1 MSAGPRVVR
10 ASKFRNVYGTGWKRD
25 LCYDNIKVSK
35 SSWDSTFCSVNPKFL
50 AVITESA
57 GGGAFIVLPINKEHG
72 GKMKSDCP
80 TVSGHKGPVLDIAF
94 SPHNENLIASGSEDC
109 SAKLWNIP
117 DGGLTS
123 TMTEPFLALL
133 YHQRRVG
140 LVLWHPS
147 AESILLTAGSDN
159 LVVIWNADTG
169 EPTIVID
176 SHPDL
181 VYSACWNW
189 NGSKLLTTCKDKKI
203 RIINPRAGTIEE
215 EAICHEGSKASR
227 AIFLRNGLIFT
238 TGFSKVSER
247 QYSLRESGHLSNP
260 MVQNEVDT
268 SNGVM
273 FPFYDSD
280 TNIIYLCGKGDSV
293 IRYFEVTPEPP
304 FVHYINTFQ
313 TPDPQRGIGMM
324 PKRGC
329 DVNLCEIT
337 RFYRLNS
344 SGLCQVITMTV
355 PRKSELFQEDLYPET
370 VSPLS
375 GLSSEE
381 WFSGMDHDPIMMS
394 LKDRCIVGSR
404 YRDDYESEH
413 SLNLELSSIVSP
425 VGLPKRLCRTT
436 SLNHH
441 AVAKSLS
448 LPLNAK
454 TPTRNQEALLEEI
467 ARLKKR
473 LTEQEERVRVL
484 ESLNHEER
492 IRKLES
498 FLQFKEK
505 NFEQDPRN
513 ISSSES
519 LKSQVP
525 LNNNSGMCYDRNTY
539 KASAQSSP
547 TALSMPITDEEVN
560 CAKDETFTTEIL
572 PHLPFGE
579 SLCKLSNFLST
590 PISAMGYELPSPMA
604 TAHSFASLPPVKA
617 LASFSRWGPI
627 KSFSSTVMSSLTAIS
642 PSNSPSK
649 NAHLSE

>member
-1 MSAGPRVVR
+1 MSVSHRVVR

-35 SSWDSTFCSVNPKFL
+35 SSWDATFCSVNPKFI

-57 GGGAFIVLPINKEHG
+57 GGGAFIVLPITKEHG

-80 TVSGHKGPVLDIAF
+80 AVSGHKGPVLDIAF

-140 LVLWHPS
+140 LVLWHPA

-203 RIINPRAGTIEE
+203 RIINPRAGIVEE
-215 EAICHEGSKASR
+215 EAVCHEGSKASR

-260 MVQNEVDT
+260 MVQAEVDT

-329 DVNLCEIT
+329 DIHSCEIT

-370 VSPLS
+370 ISPLS
-375 GLSSEE
+375 ALSSDE
-381 WFSGMDHDPIMMS
+381 WFSGMDSDPIMMS
-394 LKDRCIVGSR
+394 LKDRCIVAGNR
-404 YRDDYESEH
+404 YRDHYESES
-413 SLNLELSSIVSP
+413 SLNLELGNIVSP

-454 TPTRNQEALLEEI
+454 TPTREQEALLEEI

-473 LTEQEERVRVL
+473 LAEQEERVRVL

-492 IRKLES
+492 IRKLETL
-498 FLQFKEK
+498 LQFKEK
-505 NFEQDPRN
+505 KFEQDSR
-513 ISSSES
+513 SES
-519 LKSQVP
+519 SNYQVS
-525 LNNNSGMCYDRNTY
+525 LNNNSGTCYNRNTHL
-539 KASAQSSP
+539 ASTQSSP
-547 TALSMPITDEEVN
+547 TALSMPITDGDDN
-560 CAKDETFTTEIL
+560 GAKGDTFTTEIL

-604 TAHSFASLPPVKA
+604 TAHSLASLPPVKA

-627 KSFSSTVMSSLTAIS
+627 KSFSSSVMSSLTAMS
-642 PSNSPSK
+642 PTNSPSK
-649 NAHLSE
+649 NAPSSE